1 VKPVRPTRFL
11 HMLQRLSFL
20 AGVIDGESS
29 PLADAFTRL
38 EVELDVERSW
48 FTASE
53 GTTIGMLAASEASI
67 ASILS
72 LSALTSVGTGTSHAC
87 GGVAASWPPWEIAA
101 TTCETV
107 TCALAFAIT
116 DAGDGDEAAM
126 LEFGRA
132 VPVSWVLLMLSLKH
146 FEQRPSV
153 AAEP

>member
-1 VKPVRPTRFL
+1 
-11 HMLQRLSFL
+11 MLQRLSFL
-20 AGVIDGESS
+20 AGVVVGESW
-29 PLADAFTRL
+29 PVVGMFIRL
-38 EVELDVERSW
+38 EAELDVERPWS
-48 FTASE
+48 
-53 GTTIGMLAASEASI
+53 AASECTTVEMVEMLSACEASTT
-67 ASILS
+67 SILS

-87 GGVAASWPPWEIAA
+87 GDVAASWPPWEIAA

-116 DAGDGDEAAM
+116 DAGDCAAM

-146 FEQRPSV
+146 FEHRPSV